1 MAVPTDL
8 TQFRSVFIV
17 KPSSLGDIV
26 HTLPVVYLIKQANPA
41 IKVRWIANPEWLLLL
56 RGVDCVDE
64 LLEFPRKKLG
74 GLLAPLKYW
83 QWAPNVR
90 LTDNS
95 EPELVLDFQGLARSA
110 FISRARRGT
119 RVLGLSDA
127 REGARFFY
135 DEVVPVDK
143 NAHAV
148 DRYLQMSTALGIVAP
163 CRGALHWPLPAG
175 DAMEGGFP
183 TDFVLV
189 HPWSRGK
196 GKSLSN
202 EVLHGIL
209 DQLKPH
215 PVVLVGRTE
224 RPVVS
229 LGAHVRDLSNQTSLT
244 QLIWLMRRARW
255 NISVDSGP
263 MHIAAAVNDRTLGIH
278 TWSDPRKVGPYNPRS
293 LVWKA
298 GRVATVA
305 ELADKECVTDSEVTL
320 ADIPALLSAT
330 GM

>member
-1 MAVPTDL
+1 MSTDL
-8 TQFRSVFIV
+8 TQYRSVFVV

-26 HTLPVVYLIKQANPA
+26 HTLPVVHLIKQANLSL
-41 IKVRWIANPEWLLLL
+41 KVRWIANPEWLPLLK
-56 RGVDCVDE
+56 GVDCVDE

-74 GLLAPLKYW
+74 GLLAPLKYLK
-83 QWAPNVR
+83 WAPNVR
-90 LTDNS
+90 LPPHA

-110 FISRARRGT
+110 FISRARRGAK
-119 RVLGLSDA
+119 VLGLSDA
-127 REGARFFY
+127 REGARFMY

-143 NAHAV
+143 TAHAV
-148 DRYLQMSTALGIVAP
+148 DRYLQMAAALGINP
-163 CRGALHWPLPAG
+163 PSREALHWPLPAG
-175 DAMEGGFP
+175 HAPDVNLTA
-183 TDFVLV
+183 DFILV

-202 EVLHGIL
+202 EVLHHL
-209 DQLKPH
+209 LEQLSPN

-224 RPVVS
+224 SAVGP
-229 LGAHVRDLSNQTSLT
+229 LGAHVTDLTNRTSLT

-263 MHIAAAVNDRTLGIH
+263 MHIAAAINDRTLGIH

-298 GRVATVA
+298 GRVAQA
-305 ELADKECVTDSEVTL
+305 SSFSPEECTTSAEVTA
-320 ADIPALLSAT
+320 ADVPILIEA
-330 GM
+330 MVK